1 VLFSNSFAD
10 HSKLVLY
17 LSSPQGNMRKNKV
30 DRDEGRDISEKI
42 ALGMLKGTGKLTG
55 ESMYDSRLF
64 NQSSGMD
71 AGFGAEDEYTT
82 YSKPLFERAEAA
94 NTIYRPKNDAG
105 DVYGDVDTQLNKLSD
120 TSRFRPDKGFKG
132 ADAVSGGAGPRD
144 APVQFEKAKEPRE
157 SRSSRDDHRSSR
169 RDHDDRD
176 DDRRSSSRRDHSRE
190 RGGGGS
196 SSRGDSSRYQD
207 DEDRE
212 GKRQRRDRD

>member
-1 VLFSNSFAD
+1 
-10 HSKLVLY
+10 
-17 LSSPQGNMRKNKV
+17 MRKNKV

-82 YSKPLFERAEAA
+82 YTKPLFERAEAA

-157 SRSSRDDHRSSR
+157 SRSSRDEHSSSSR
-169 RDHDDRD
+169 RDRDDRD
-176 DDRRSSSRRDHSRE
+176 DDRRSSRGDGGRRDDSRE
-190 RGGGGS
+190 RGS
-196 SSRGDSSRYQD
+196 SSRAESSNRYQD
-207 DEDRE
+207 DEDRD